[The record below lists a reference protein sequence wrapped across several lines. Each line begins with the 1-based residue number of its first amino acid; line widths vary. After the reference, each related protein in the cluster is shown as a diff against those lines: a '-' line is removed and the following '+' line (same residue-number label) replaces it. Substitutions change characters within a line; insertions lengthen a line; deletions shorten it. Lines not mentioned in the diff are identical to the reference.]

1 MLTKKLKSLVS
12 FIITLVVALSCVG
25 CSGGE
30 EIKEVDSGM
39 TQLYVGI
46 YDGGLGDEW
55 LKSAIS
61 RFETKYATQSFE
73 EGKTG
78 VQVFIDKDKSTMDG
92 IPLLNLISSKR
103 TEVYLTERVYYYDY
117 LSQKALAD
125 ITDVVTEPL
134 TTYGEEVSIEG
145 KMSKE
150 YQDYFKVDG
159 KYYGLPFH
167 TATNGIVFDA
177 DMFEQRKFYFKEGGG
192 WTGTLS
198 EATAGQDGEKGTYD
212 DGLPITYDDFFA
224 LCDRIQSYDCTPI
237 LWTGKYMQYPLY
249 LLESLWADYEGYEQM
264 LLNYN
269 FDGYA
274 TSLVKTSSNGL
285 VPVSSEPVK
294 IDINNGYELQKQA
307 GKYHALE
314 FAKRLISNP
323 NYYDSLSFSQSLSH
337 TGAQEQFLLSRYSSA
352 IKDVAMLIEGTWW
365 EMEATSIFQD
375 MVTTYGDKVTKSAR
389 KFGAMPLPKVSAD
402 DVSKGNT
409 LIAGTGVAFISNYC
423 KAEKLPLAK
432 LFLQFLHTNESLS
445 EFNSIV
451 SIPRP
456 FKYEISDEHIG
467 NMTYYGKT
475 VYEMQMNAKIIYN
488 SSSNDVVRR
497 NGSYFSNDNTFF
509 SKVINVEYDNPI
521 VAFHDKSDLTVDDY
535 FNGLY
540 TYKKN
545 SWSTI
550 FN

>member
-1 MLTKKLKSLVS
+1 MLTKKLKSLVC
-12 FIITLVVALSCVG
+12 FLIALITALSCVG
-25 CSGGE
+25 CAVDE
-30 EIKEVDSGM
+30 DIKEVDSSK

-46 YDGGLGDEW
+46 YDGGLDDDW
-55 LKSAIS
+55 LESAIG
-61 RFETKYATQSFE
+61 RFEALYANKSFE

-103 TEVYLTERVYYYDY
+103 AEVYFTERVYYYDY
-117 LSQKALAD
+117 ISKDALAD
-125 ITDVVTEPL
+125 ITDVVTAPL
-134 TTYGEEVSIEG
+134 TEFGETDSIE
-145 KMSKE
+145 SKLAKA
-150 YQDYFKVDG
+150 YQDYFKVEG

-167 TATNGIVFDA
+167 TANNGIVFDA

-192 WTGTLS
+192 WTGSLT
-198 EATAGQDGEKGTYD
+198 EATAGQDGEKGTFD

-224 LCDRIQSYDCTPI
+224 LCERIQSYDITPI
-237 LWTGKYMQYPLY
+237 LWTGKYLQYPLY

-269 FDGYA
+269 FDGNA
-274 TSLVKTSSNGL
+274 SSLVKTSSNGI
-285 VPVSSEPVK
+285 VPVGADPVK

-307 GKYHALE
+307 GKYHALS

-323 NYYDSLSFSQSLSH
+323 NYYDSTSFSPSLSH
-337 TGAQEQFLLSRYSSA
+337 TGAQEQFLLSRHSSA

-375 MVTTYGDKVTKSAR
+375 MVTTYGDKVSKASR
-389 KFGAMPLPKVSAD
+389 KFGSMPMPKVSAE

-409 LIAGTGVAFISNYC
+409 IVAGSCVAFVSNYC
-423 KAEKLPLAK
+423 AENKLPLAK
-432 LFLQFLHTNESLS
+432 KFLQFMHTDVSLS

-456 FKYEISDEHIG
+456 FDYEIAQADWDK
-467 NMTYYGKT
+467 MTYFGKS
-475 VYEMQMNAKIIYN
+475 VYEMHKNANIIYN

-497 NGSYFSNDNTFF
+497 NGSYFSNDNSFM
-509 SKVINVEYDNPI
+509 SRVKGVDYDNPI
-521 VAFHDKSDLTVDDY
+521 VAFHDNNDLSVADY